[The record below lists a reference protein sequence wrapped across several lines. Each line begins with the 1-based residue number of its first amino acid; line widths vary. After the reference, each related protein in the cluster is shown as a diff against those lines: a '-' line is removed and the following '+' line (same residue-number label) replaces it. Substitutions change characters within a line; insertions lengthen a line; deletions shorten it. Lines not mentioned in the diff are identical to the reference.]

1 MIVSFFPSVLKTR
14 TVYHELR
21 TTLVIFWSIDSTCL
35 SLRAGSRRDE
45 EEGSGGEGKVNSN
58 LLHNIMKREG
68 RRRFHLLYYPNEH
81 FLSPTNWGVEDVIE
95 FCHPYLPSAA
105 SPLTF
110 IPSAPSLILIFFW
123 WSIALTHLCAGNK
136 PLALTIMVV
145 CNILFIYLFS

>member
-1 MIVSFFPSVLKTR
+1 M
-14 TVYHELR
+14 
-21 TTLVIFWSIDSTCL
+21 IFWSTDSTCL

-81 FLSPTNWGVEDVIE
+81 FLSPTNWGVEEVTE

-105 SPLTF
+105 SFSSPNIHSLCSLSNSNF
-110 IPSAPSLILIFFW
+110 FFVEYSLNSSLCRQYAPYHYGCLQ
-123 WSIALTHLCAGNK
+123 H
-136 PLALTIMVV
+136 
-145 CNILFIYLFS
+145 FIYLFIFLTC